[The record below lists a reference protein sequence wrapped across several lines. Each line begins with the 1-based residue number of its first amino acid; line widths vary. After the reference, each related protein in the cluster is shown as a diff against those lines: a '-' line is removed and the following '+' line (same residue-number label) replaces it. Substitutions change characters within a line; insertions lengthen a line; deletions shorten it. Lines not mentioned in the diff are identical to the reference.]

1 MSKVEAKEFNL
12 CNILKERYSIEDY
25 QREYRWK
32 EKQITDLLEDLT
44 EKFLNSNGEDHY
56 FLGSIIIS
64 ERDDQQQFIIDGQ
77 QRLTSLTLLLIYIYR
92 TLKDQ
97 EALKGKIDKLIYSK
111 DKGFNLNVAPR
122 NECMHALRDG
132 KSFDKDGQPESIVNI
147 VECYENIEEDFRG
160 HLAGDTGTPSD
171 ELELAP
177 EALPKFAEWLIEKV
191 YLVRI
196 TTDSDANAFAIFETM
211 NDRGVNLT
219 PTEML
224 KGYLLTKSPELRRQG
239 LNETWKNL
247 ISKLKSIGPGEDA
260 DAIKAWLRSQHAQD
274 TRERKKNA
282 PPRDFERIGTEFH
295 RWVSDKVEEKEE
307 DKKIK
312 GLQFTKE
319 DDFANFISE
328 DFSFYGKW
336 YKFIRDVA
344 LKRLPLEEMKGMEAI
359 RYNARNNFTLQRT
372 VLLAPLRKGDDKA
385 TILRKLRIV
394 SSYLDILIAR
404 RIWNY
409 QSTAYSTMQ
418 YNMFLLI
425 QDIRD
430 EGIGIDD
437 LKEILFERLKE
448 MEKTEDPEKPHD
460 SEKPYESLKT
470 FGLHSR
476 NTPRVRYLLA
486 RMTDYVQ
493 TQSGGTSRYD
503 DYINYEVEHIW
514 ATNQYKEDLGYQDD
528 FDHEWEFLEYRDR
541 IGGLLLLPK
550 KVNNSL
556 GDKPYKDE
564 NASLKDNKDKIT
576 AYSRQSD
583 NPLAYSLHEVA
594 YDTSEGFPGFQQF
607 IKRSNLEFKHHDD
620 FKKEDLDERQEL
632 YRELCKQIWNPEK
645 LRDM

>member
-1 MSKVEAKEFNL
+1 MSKIEANEFNL
-12 CNILKERYSIEDY
+12 CNILSQEYSIEDY

-64 ERDDQQQFIIDGQ
+64 ERDQQQEFIIDGQ

-92 TLKDQ
+92 TLEDQ
-97 EALKGKIDKLIYSK
+97 EDLKKEIDKLIYSE

-132 KSFDKDGQPESIVNI
+132 RSFDKDGKPESIVNI
-147 VECYENIEEDFRG
+147 VECYENIEKDFRG
-160 HLAGDTGTPSD
+160 HLAGDTSTPSD
-171 ELELAP
+171 ELELVA
-177 EALPKFAEWLIEKV
+177 EALPKFAKWLIEKV

-196 TTDSDANAFAIFETM
+196 ATDSDADAFAIFETM

-224 KGYLLTKSPELRRQG
+224 KGYLLTKSPEDRRKP
-239 LNETWKNL
+239 LNDTWKEWIND
-247 ISKLKSIGPGEDA
+247 LKSIGNGEDA
-260 DAIKAWLRSQHAQD
+260 EAIKAWLRSQHAQNSRK
-274 TRERKKNA
+274 REKDA
-282 PPRDFERIGTEFH
+282 DFERIGTEFH

-312 GLQFTKE
+312 ELQFTKE
-319 DDFANFISE
+319 DHFANFISE

-336 YKFIRDVA
+336 YKFIRDAARDFNYAKDNKV
-344 LKRLPLEEMKGMEAI
+344 EAI
-359 RYNARNNFTLQRT
+359 HYNAHNNFTLQRT
-372 VLLAPLRKGDDKA
+372 VLLAPLRKEELNDKL

-394 SSYLDILIAR
+394 SSFLDILIAR

-425 QDIRD
+425 RDIRRQS
-430 EGIGIDD
+430 IDG
-437 LKEILFERLKE
+437 LKEILFGRLKE
-448 MEKTEDPEKPHD
+448 MEKTEDPEEPYD

-486 RMTDYVQ
+486 RMTDYIE
-493 TQSGGTSRYD
+493 TSSDPNRPSHFHE
-503 DYINYEVEHIW
+503 YITYEVEHIW
-514 ATNQYKEDLGYQDD
+514 ADQYEKHGHNREQGGD
-528 FDHEWEFLEYRDR
+528 FDHVHDFSGYRNR

-550 KVNNSL
+550 SL
-556 GDKPYKDE
+556 
-564 NASLKDNKDKIT
+564 NASYGKLSYDEKLKHYGEGGENLLV
-576 AYSRQSD
+576 R
-583 NPLAYSLHEVA
+583 SLHEGA
-594 YDTSEGFPGFQQF
+594 YDHNPGFVRFNDKFERNSGLEAFQGFQAHP
-607 IKRSNLEFKHHDD
+607 EFK
-620 FKKEDLDERQEL
+620 KKDLDERQDL

-645 LRDM
+645 LREM